1 LNKSEV
7 NLGSQAWDLERVELT
22 KRVRDLQRKVEE
34 LTDDIKLTE
43 EANMDLKSEKS
54 RLQLQLE
61 ELRTQLRT

>member
-1 LNKSEV
+1 MRSPPEE

-54 RLQLQLE
+54 RL
-61 ELRTQLRT
+61 